1 MRSLFRFR
9 YGIMKR
15 KTSKRNTWQDHYS
28 RKAQKEKYPARS
40 IYKLQ
45 EIQKKYNLIHKGDRV
60 LDLGCSPGS
69 WLVYAADLTGEGGTV
84 IGVDLK
90 PVSIQLPAHVTVY
103 KGDVLAPGET
113 LTRKL
118 GKQFH
123 AVISDMAP
131 NTTGNKDVD
140 AARSFHLCE
149 AALTLSQAVLVPNGS
164 FICKIFQ
171 GELFQEFSDRVKACF
186 NRQHIF
192 KPQSSRKASKEI
204 FIVGIGKKS

>member
-1 MRSLFRFR
+1 
-9 YGIMKR
+9 MKR

-40 IYKLQ
+40 VYKLQ
-45 EIQKKYNLIHKGDRV
+45 EIQKKYRLIRKGERV

-69 WLVYAADLTGEGGTV
+69 WLAYAAELTGEGGRV
-84 IGVDLK
+84 VGIDLK

-103 KGDVLAPGET
+103 KGDVLAPGEE

-118 GKQFH
+118 EQRFH

-140 AARSFHLCE
+140 AARSFDLCE
-149 AALTLSQAVLVPNGS
+149 AALTLSQEVLVPNGA
-164 FICKIFQ
+164 FLCKIFQ
-171 GELFQEFSDRVKACF
+171 GELFQAFSERVKACF
-186 NRQHIF
+186 KRQHIF

-204 FIVGIGKKS
+204 YIIGMGKIGS